1 MSRNRACLVH
11 KSLTALNQFKTI
23 GKKKKVLNVN
33 VLVEKAEE
41 KEGRRKL
48 KKSLVNREVSNSM
61 MSRGQGSRR
70 CTQEKDEQVE

>member
-1 MSRNRACLVH
+1 M
-11 KSLTALNQFKTI
+11 
-23 GKKKKVLNVN
+23 
-33 VLVEKAEE
+33 EKAEE

-48 KKSLVNREVSNSM
+48 KKRLVNREVSSSL